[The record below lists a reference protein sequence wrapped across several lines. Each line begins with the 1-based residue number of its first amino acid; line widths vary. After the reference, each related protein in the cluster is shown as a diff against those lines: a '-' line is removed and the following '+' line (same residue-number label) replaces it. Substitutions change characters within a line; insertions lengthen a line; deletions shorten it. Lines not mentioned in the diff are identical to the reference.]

1 MKAAIVI
8 VDMLHDFVK
17 GALKCERA
25 ERIIPNL
32 QKLIAFARKNAIPV
46 IYSNDAHLKDI
57 DGEFKLW
64 GPHAIDGD
72 LGAQVVEELK
82 PLATD
87 FVVKKRRY
95 SGFFETDL
103 DLLLRELK
111 VDTLILTGLHTH
123 LCVRHTAADAY
134 FRGFRLVVPEDA
146 VEAFTK
152 EDHESGLEYLKRNY
166 GAEITA
172 VDSLLER
179 LTRSLT

>member
-1 MKAAIVI
+1 MKAAIIV
-8 VDMLHDFVK
+8 VDMLHDFVR

-25 ERIIPNL
+25 ERIVPNL
-32 QKLIAFARKNAIPV
+32 QKLVVFAREKRIPV
-46 IYSNDAHLKDI
+46 IYSNDAHLKEI

-72 LGAQVVEELK
+72 AGAQVVEELK

-103 DLLLRELK
+103 DLLLRELN

-134 FRGFRLVVPEDA
+134 FRGFRLIVPEDA

-166 GAEITA
+166 GAEITT
-172 VDSLLER
+172 VDSLLEH
-179 LTRSLT
+179 LTEFST